1 MNAPRFPPDAVAQI
15 RSLHSRGMLNVRAW
29 AQAYNVS
36 LETVRRIARGDTY
49 RSGNEPQLPHAQVI
63 PPREP
68 PQSGEPDA
76 QALAASFARLAAANA
91 AAAGPPVVQDLLDE
105 LMAKGRSQQPG
116 LPGGSAS
123 RLAPTPKAPTPEEPT
138 P

>member
-68 PQSGEPDA
+68 PREEPDA
-76 QALAASFARLAAANA
+76 GALAASFARLQAAALA
-91 AAAGPPVVQDLLDE
+91 AEGPPAAQGLLDE
-105 LMAKGRSQQPG
+105 LMARGRAEPG
-116 LPGGSAS
+116 LPGGSATGP
-123 RLAPTPKAPTPEEPT
+123 APTPSEPGSGEPT
-138 P
+138 L